1 VRGGIRAENYVNAQM
16 LTTVAPET
24 RAAQLLS
31 FDETKAELTSLA
43 KQSERIVQI
52 TNKAG
57 RDECHSSL
65 MVLKSRRV
73 DIEKRGK
80 EARDDANK
88 FAKAVIAKEKELIG
102 FIAPEEERLQLLR
115 DQWDTAAE
123 VARLGKLEAE
133 RLRVEAI
140 QQKIQQIR
148 DVPGSL
154 VGKPSIIISGQLAE
168 LRKTALDE
176 DELGADYLT
185 ATDALT
191 AAISRVEQLLAAQQE
206 ADAEKKRQAE
216 RDAEMEAMRV
226 KMAEQQRLI
235 DEAEEA
241 RRVEQERLAQVER
254 DRVAA
259 EEAAARAAEQAR
271 IDEAA
276 RIEREEQDRIRAEQA
291 EADRIAREAREEASR
306 IEREYEIEQRRE
318 AEEKLR
324 IETARV
330 AELEQQAA
338 RERKAAAAKAEAE
351 RLAGLGLRQA
361 AQAVVDYFTADL
373 HQTLPQC
380 ITDLMAALEN
390 DAAPA
395 RPARTKRVAR
405 A

>member
-1 VRGGIRAENYVNAQM
+1 MNAQM
-16 LTTVAPET
+16 LATVPPET

-43 KQSERIVQI
+43 KQSERITQI
-52 TNKAG
+52 TTKAG
-57 RDECHSSL
+57 RDECHASL
-65 MVLKSRRV
+65 MVLKGRRV

-123 VARLGKLEAE
+123 YARLEKLEAE

-140 QQKIQQIR
+140 QKKIQAIR

-154 VGKPSIIISGQLAE
+154 VGKPSVIIDGQLAR
-168 LRKTALDE
+168 LRETVLDE
-176 DELGADYLT
+176 AELGADYLT

-191 AAISRVEQLLAAQQE
+191 AAIARVEQLLVTQQE

-241 RRVEQERLAQVER
+241 KRVEQERLAQVER

-271 IDEAA
+271 LDEIA
-276 RIEREEQDRIRAEQA
+276 RAEREEQERIRAEQA
-291 EADRIAREAREEASR
+291 EADRIQREQDEAVLQA
-306 IEREYEIEQRRE
+306 ERER
-318 AEEKLR
+318 
-324 IETARV
+324 
-330 AELEQQAA
+330 QAA
-338 RERKAAAAKAEAE
+338 EQKKLDEQAAQLKREREAAAAKAEMD
-351 RLAGLGLRQA
+351 RLANIGLREA
-361 AQAVVDYFTADL
+361 AVDVMSWAEVNGHETAKPFRDL
-373 HQTLPQC
+373 R
-380 ITDLMAALEN
+380 AALAT
-390 DAAPA
+390 DAAENLTKPA
-395 RPARTKRVAR
+395 RAKRTAR